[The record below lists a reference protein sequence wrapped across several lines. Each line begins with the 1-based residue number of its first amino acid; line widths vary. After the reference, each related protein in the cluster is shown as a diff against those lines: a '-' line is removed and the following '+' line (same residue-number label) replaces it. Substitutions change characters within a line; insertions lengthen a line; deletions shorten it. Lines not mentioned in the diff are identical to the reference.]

1 MTGGPAA
8 IDAGIEADRGL
19 QAFVAEKLA
28 DGFVVAGLD
37 LKNGFRAQVPELMR
51 CQLNPRPLAQI
62 GLDQKRDHRLAFR
75 PAIGVHKNPLRP
87 PPDHIGC
94 DAVTILDQHLC
105 NVRRDVER
113 ELGLVLDLIRR
124 NLQ

>member
-8 IDAGIEADRGL
+8 VDPGIEADRGL

-28 DGFVVAGLD
+28 DGFVVAVLD

-51 CQLNPRPLAQI
+51 CQLDPRPLAQI
-62 GLDQKRDHRLAFR
+62 GLDQHRDHRLAFR

-87 PPDHIGC
+87 PPI
-94 DAVTILDQHLC
+94 T
-105 NVRRDVER
+105 
-113 ELGLVLDLIRR
+113 LGAMRSRYSISIFAM
-124 NLQ
+124 